1 MLNFLDISGISFDSL
16 TALDFLRGTVDFI
29 ITFLLFY
36 LFFVAVKSIKTQKI
50 TAGFAFLVIILWLSY
65 YLEFRTLGF
74 IFGSEFRY
82 ALLVLLIIF
91 REEVRRMFLTISSI
105 NLFNSFEQDEDV
117 NVIKELA
124 DALDYMASVREGA
137 LVVILPK
144 SGRSRTAENDAN
156 IGTIADGTVVDGLV
170 TDQLLRTIFFK
181 NSPLH
186 DGAVIIENKRITRAS
201 VFFSLSTNPNID
213 PNFGT
218 RHRAAYGISE
228 KVQDAIVLV
237 VSEERGE
244 ISLLQGGRIT
254 RDLNKDALKEQ
265 LKNRI

>member
-1 MLNFLDISGISFDSL
+1 MLNFLDISGVSFADL
-16 TALDFLRGTVDFI
+16 TALDFLRGTIDFV

-36 LFFVAVKSIKTQKI
+36 LFFVAIKSIKTQKI
-50 TAGFAFLVIILWLSY
+50 AAGCAFLVIVLWVSY
-65 YLEFRTLGF
+65 YLKFRTVGF
-74 IFGSEFRY
+74 IFGSDFRY
-82 ALLVLLIIF
+82 AVLVLLVIF
-91 REEVRRMFLTISSI
+91 REEVRRMLFTISSI
-105 NLFNSFEQDEDV
+105 NLFSRHEQDEDI
-117 NVIKELA
+117 NIIKELT

-144 SGRSRTAENDAN
+144 SGRSRTAENDTN

-186 DGAVIIENKRITRAS
+186 DGAVIIENKRIARAS

-228 KVQDAIVLV
+228 KVQDAVVLV

-254 RDLNKDALKEQ
+254 RDLNKEALKEQ
-265 LKNRI
+265 LKARI

>member
-1 MLNFLDISGISFDSL
+1 MLNFLDISGLTEVNL

-36 LFFVAVKSIKTQKI
+36 LFFVAIKNIKTQKI
-50 TAGFAFLVIILWLSY
+50 AAGCAFIMIVLWFSFYLKLRTISFIFSSDLRYAVLVI
-65 YLEFRTLGF
+65 
-74 IFGSEFRY
+74 
-82 ALLVLLIIF
+82 LIIF
-91 REEVRRMFLTISSI
+91 RDEIRRMFLSISSI
-105 NLFNSFEQDEDV
+105 NFFSSHWQDEDV
-117 NVIKELA
+117 NIIRELA
-124 DALDYMASVREGA
+124 DALDYMASIREGA

-144 SGRSRTAENDAN
+144 SGRGRNAENDTK

-186 DGAVIIENKRITRAS
+186 DGAVIIENKRIARAS

-228 KVQDAIVLV
+228 KVPDAVVLV

-254 RDLNKDALKEQ
+254 RDLNKEALKEQ
-265 LKNRI
+265 LKDRI

>member
-65 YLEFRTLGF
+65 YLKFRTLGF
-74 IFGSEFRY
+74 
-82 ALLVLLIIF
+82 IIF